1 MTVAA
6 GELIDHGSQRLPQKS
21 VAGIDCDV
29 YFFMALVPVNQHNAM
44 LRSILRA
51 YAVIVTVQIIYYWCR
66 LSYFLR
72 EECLAENGNF
82 CFLLSRI

>member
-1 MTVAA
+1 
-6 GELIDHGSQRLPQKS
+6 
-21 VAGIDCDV
+21 
-29 YFFMALVPVNQHNAM
+29 M

-82 CFLLSRI
+82 CFLLSRIYEIRLYTETQRQNMHSNKANHVCMAMMDIL